1 MNENFKFIIS
11 GSRGWLSRHFVN
23 KLNNLGYSIFEID
36 NKNMWEE
43 AQLYGSKDSKK
54 TILIHNA
61 FESPHSNQSTNLDTY
76 KIKLDENFVL
86 VENLINNVN
95 LDAIFY
101 PSTGRV
107 YDKNRG
113 KSEILDIYAEQKL
126 FEEEQL
132 KSFAKKYD
140 FSLIIPR
147 IFSLIGPNNFFNSKS
162 SFQSLI
168 SETAIRKNLKIKSN
182 TNNLHSIS
190 IMDNLII
197 LTLSILLN
205 RKKNELFQFDAV
217 DNDVTLLHFSK
228 LIFQKLNLD
237 LKNLDHNIDPK
248 LNRKEYVGS
257 QTEYLKLM
265 HKYVKNSF
273 TLENYLLFILNNQL
287 QPSELPQ
294 FKHL

>member
-11 GSRGWLSRHFVN
+11 GSKGWLSRHFANKVN
-23 KLNNLGYSIFEID
+23 ILGYPIFEIE
-36 NKNMWEE
+36 NKNMWQE
-43 AQLYGSKDSKK
+43 AELFASEDSKR

-61 FESPHSNQSTNLDTY
+61 FESPHINQNTNLDTY
-76 KIKLDENFVL
+76 KSKLDENFVL

-107 YDKNRG
+107 YDQNRG
-113 KSEILDIYAEQKL
+113 KSDIFDIYANQKL

-140 FSLIIPR
+140 FALIIPR

-168 SETAIRKNLKIKSN
+168 SETAMRKNLKIKSN

-205 RKKNELFQFDAV
+205 RKKNELYQFDVV
-217 DNDVTLLHFSK
+217 DSDVTLVYFSE

-237 LKNLDHNIDPK
+237 LKNLNYNIDLK

-257 QTEYLKLM
+257 QAEYLKLM
-265 HKYVKNSF
+265 EKYVKNPF
-273 TLENYLLFILNNQL
+273 TIENYLLFILNNQL

>member
-1 MNENFKFIIS
+1 MDENFKFIIS
-11 GSRGWLSRHFVN
+11 GSKGWLSRHFANKVN
-23 KLNNLGYSIFEID
+23 SLGYSIFEIE
-36 NKNMWEE
+36 NKNMWQE
-43 AQLYGSKDSKK
+43 AQLFALKDSKK

-61 FESPHSNQSTNLDTY
+61 FESPHSNQNTNLDTY
-76 KIKLDENFVL
+76 KSKLDENFVL

-107 YDKNRG
+107 YDQNRG
-113 KSEILDIYAEQKL
+113 KSDIFDIYANQKL

-132 KSFAKKYD
+132 KSFVKKYD
-140 FSLIIPR
+140 FALINPR

-168 SETAIRKNLKIKSN
+168 SETAMRKNLNIKSN

-190 IMDNLII
+190 IMDNLIT

-205 RKKNELFQFDAV
+205 RKKNELFQFDVV
-217 DNDVTLLHFSK
+217 DSDVTLIYFSE

-237 LKNLDHNIDPK
+237 LKNLNYNIDPK

-257 QTEYLKLM
+257 QAEYLKLM
-265 HKYVKNSF
+265 EKYVKNPF
-273 TLENYLLFILNNQL
+273 ILENYLLFILNNQL

>member
-11 GSRGWLSRHFVN
+11 GSKGWLSRHFANKVN
-23 KLNNLGYSIFEID
+23 ILGYSIFEIE
-36 NKNMWEE
+36 NKNMWQE
-43 AQLYGSKDSKK
+43 AQLFASKDSKK

-61 FESPHSNQSTNLDTY
+61 FESPHINQDTNLDTY
-76 KIKLDENFVL
+76 KSKLDENFVL

-107 YDKNRG
+107 YDQNRG
-113 KSEILDIYAEQKL
+113 KSDIFDIYAKQKL

-132 KSFAKKYD
+132 KSFVKKYD
-140 FSLIIPR
+140 FALIIPR

-168 SETAIRKNLKIKSN
+168 SETAMRKNLKIISN

-205 RKKNELFQFDAV
+205 RKKNELFQFDVV
-217 DNDVTLLHFSK
+217 DSDVTLIYFSE

-237 LKNLDHNIDPK
+237 LKNLNYNIDPK

-257 QTEYLKLM
+257 QAEYLKLM
-265 HKYVKNSF
+265 EKYVKNPF

>member
-11 GSRGWLSRHFVN
+11 GSKGWLSRHFAKKV
-23 KLNNLGYSIFEID
+23 NNLGYSIFEID

-61 FESPHSNQSTNLDTY
+61 FESPHNNQSTNLVTY
-76 KIKLDENFVL
+76 KSKLDENFVL

-113 KSEILDIYAEQKL
+113 KSEIFDIYAEQKL

-217 DNDVTLLHFSK
+217 DNDVTLIHFSK

-237 LKNLDHNIDPK
+237 LKNLDYSIDPK

-265 HKYVKNSF
+265 QKYVKNSF
-273 TLENYLLFILNNQL
+273 TLENYLLFVLNNQL

>member
-11 GSRGWLSRHFVN
+11 GSKGWLSRHFANKVN
-23 KLNNLGYSIFEID
+23 ILGYPIFEIE
-36 NKNMWEE
+36 NKNMWQE
-43 AQLYGSKDSKK
+43 AELFASEDSKR

-61 FESPHSNQSTNLDTY
+61 FESPHINQNTNLDTY
-76 KIKLDENFVL
+76 KSKLDENFVL

-107 YDKNRG
+107 YDQNRG
-113 KSEILDIYAEQKL
+113 KSDIFDIYANQKL

-140 FSLIIPR
+140 FALIIPR

-168 SETAIRKNLKIKSN
+168 SETAMRKNLKIKSN

-205 RKKNELFQFDAV
+205 RKKNELYQFDVV
-217 DNDVTLLHFSK
+217 DSDVTLVYFSE

-237 LKNLDHNIDPK
+237 LKNLNYNIDLK

-257 QTEYLKLM
+257 QAEYLKLM
-265 HKYVKNSF
+265 EKYVKNPF

>member
-11 GSRGWLSRHFVN
+11 GSKGWLSRHFANKVN
-23 KLNNLGYSIFEID
+23 ILGYPIFEIE
-36 NKNMWEE
+36 NKNMWQE
-43 AQLYGSKDSKK
+43 AELFASEDSKR

-61 FESPHSNQSTNLDTY
+61 FESPHINQNTNLDTY
-76 KIKLDENFVL
+76 KSKLDENFVL

-107 YDKNRG
+107 YDQNRG
-113 KSEILDIYAEQKL
+113 KSDIFDIYANQKL

-140 FSLIIPR
+140 FALIIPR

-168 SETAIRKNLKIKSN
+168 SETAMRKNLKIKSN

-205 RKKNELFQFDAV
+205 RKKNELFQFDVV
-217 DNDVTLLHFSK
+217 DSDVTLIYFSE

-237 LKNLDHNIDPK
+237 LKNLNYNIDPK

-257 QTEYLKLM
+257 QAEYLKLM
-265 HKYVKNSF
+265 EKYVKNPF

>member
-11 GSRGWLSRHFVN
+11 GSKGWLSRHFANKVN
-23 KLNNLGYSIFEID
+23 SLGYSIFEIE
-36 NKNMWEE
+36 NKNMWQE
-43 AQLYGSKDSKK
+43 AQLFALKDSEK

-61 FESPHSNQSTNLDTY
+61 FESPHSNQNTNLDTY
-76 KIKLDENFVL
+76 KSKLDENFVL

-107 YDKNRG
+107 YDQNRG
-113 KSEILDIYAEQKL
+113 KSDIFDIYANQKL

-132 KSFAKKYD
+132 KSFVKKYD
-140 FSLIIPR
+140 FALIIPR

-168 SETAIRKNLKIKSN
+168 NETAMRKNLKIKSN

-190 IMDNLII
+190 IMDNLIT

-205 RKKNELFQFDAV
+205 RKKNELFQFDVV
-217 DNDVTLLHFSK
+217 DSDVTLIYFSE

-237 LKNLDHNIDPK
+237 LKNLNYNIDPK

-257 QTEYLKLM
+257 QAEYLKLM
-265 HKYVKNSF
+265 EKYVKNPF
-273 TLENYLLFILNNQL
+273 TLENYLLFILNTKL

>member
-1 MNENFKFIIS
+1 
-11 GSRGWLSRHFVN
+11 
-23 KLNNLGYSIFEID
+23 
-36 NKNMWEE
+36 MWQE
-43 AQLYGSKDSKK
+43 AELFASEDLKR

-61 FESPHSNQSTNLDTY
+61 FESPHINQNTNLDTY
-76 KIKLDENFVL
+76 KSKLDENFVL

-107 YDKNRG
+107 YDQNRG
-113 KSEILDIYAEQKL
+113 KSDIFDIYANQKL

-140 FSLIIPR
+140 FALIIPR

-168 SETAIRKNLKIKSN
+168 SETAMRKNLKIKSN

-205 RKKNELFQFDAV
+205 RKKKRII
-217 DNDVTLLHFSK
+217 S
-228 LIFQKLNLD
+228 I
-237 LKNLDHNIDPK
+237 
-248 LNRKEYVGS
+248 
-257 QTEYLKLM
+257 
-265 HKYVKNSF
+265 
-273 TLENYLLFILNNQL
+273 
-287 QPSELPQ
+287 
-294 FKHL
+294 

>member
-11 GSRGWLSRHFVN
+11 GSKGWLSRHFANKVN
-23 KLNNLGYSIFEID
+23 ILGYSIFEIE
-36 NKNMWEE
+36 NKNMWQE
-43 AQLYGSKDSKK
+43 AQLFALKDSIK

-61 FESPHSNQSTNLDTY
+61 FESPHSNQNTNLDTY
-76 KIKLDENFVL
+76 KSKLDENFVL
-86 VENLINNVN
+86 VENLIKNVN

-107 YDKNRG
+107 YDQNRG
-113 KSEILDIYAEQKL
+113 KSEIFDVYANQKL

-132 KSFAKKYD
+132 KSFVKKYD

-168 SETAIRKNLKIKSN
+168 SETAMRKNLKIKSN

-205 RKKNELFQFDAV
+205 RKKKRII
-217 DNDVTLLHFSK
+217 S
-228 LIFQKLNLD
+228 I
-237 LKNLDHNIDPK
+237 
-248 LNRKEYVGS
+248 
-257 QTEYLKLM
+257 
-265 HKYVKNSF
+265 
-273 TLENYLLFILNNQL
+273 
-287 QPSELPQ
+287 
-294 FKHL
+294 

>member
-11 GSRGWLSRHFVN
+11 GSKGWLSRHFANKVN
-23 KLNNLGYSIFEID
+23 ILGYSIFEIE
-36 NKNMWEE
+36 NKNMWQE
-43 AQLYGSKDSKK
+43 AELFASEDSKR

-61 FESPHSNQSTNLDTY
+61 FESPHINQNTNLDTY
-76 KIKLDENFVL
+76 KSKLDENFVL

-107 YDKNRG
+107 YDQNRG
-113 KSEILDIYAEQKL
+113 KSDIFDIYANQKL

-140 FSLIIPR
+140 FALIIPR

-168 SETAIRKNLKIKSN
+168 SETAMRKNLKIKSN

-205 RKKNELFQFDAV
+205 RKKNELYQFDVV
-217 DNDVTLLHFSK
+217 DSDVTLVYFSE

-237 LKNLDHNIDPK
+237 LKNLNYNIDPK

-257 QTEYLKLM
+257 QAEYLKLM
-265 HKYVKNSF
+265 EKYVKNPF

>member
-101 PSTGRV
+101 PSTGRI

-113 KSEILDIYAEQKL
+113 KSEIFDIYAEQKL
-126 FEEEQL
+126 YEEEQL

-217 DNDVTLLHFSK
+217 DNDVTLIHFSK
-228 LIFQKLNLD
+228 LVFQKLNLD
-237 LKNLDHNIDPK
+237 LKNLDYNIDPK

-265 HKYVKNSF
+265 QKYVKNPF